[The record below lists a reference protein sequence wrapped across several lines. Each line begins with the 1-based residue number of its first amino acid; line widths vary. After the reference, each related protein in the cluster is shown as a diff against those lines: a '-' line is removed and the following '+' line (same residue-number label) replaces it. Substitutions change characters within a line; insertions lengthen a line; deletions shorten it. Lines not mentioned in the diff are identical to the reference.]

1 MFLLPFAG
9 CYPCSLHNST
19 VRQSYVIRMVH
30 GDTHTDNT
38 VPQRRPECVRKKM
51 FTDMKHKS
59 DTNKNMAVRNRNI
72 VCHN

>member
-1 MFLLPFAG
+1 
-9 CYPCSLHNST
+9 
-19 VRQSYVIRMVH
+19 MVH